1 MFNNVVLDVVTG
13 LIFVFLLY
21 SLLATILQEIIARWL
36 NLRGRMLQKALR
48 RMLEDDAGQAET
60 QGLSTLKTETQNMVT
75 WFFHPFKGTTLLDRF
90 YRHPTIKYLGEDKI
104 FSKPSYLHAHNFSQT
119 IIHLLRGDDYDGR
132 TKSESELIWNEL
144 RKIKEEN
151 KNNPQHT
158 HGINNETLKNLMN
171 LFADARQDVY
181 LFKLKLEDWFE
192 ETMERATGWYK
203 KQTQTIL
210 MLIGLAMAII
220 FNVDAIAIARILM
233 KDKKAREQLVQMAI
247 SHQQTFGAAIDS
259 MQKVKVTKTE
269 IRNGDTTVTSFDST
283 IKSPVTDKFLESTYN
298 ELSKSA
304 AEAMGVLGLRGIP
317 KRSDTAGCRQSVS
330 NYDTL
335 IKYAKTEEQKTEY
348 RKRQGA
354 EFKKCLKEKRMKPP
368 YQNSVKLKLLG
379 WLLTALAVSLGAPF
393 WFDLL
398 NKFIKLRES
407 GPRPVNTSALDK
419 PAGAAAAGTPI
430 KGADG
435 KEITG

>member
-1 MFNNVVLDVVTG
+1 MFNHVVLDVVTG
-13 LIFVFLLY
+13 LIFVFLMY

-60 QGLSTLKTETQNMVT
+60 RGLSTLKTETQNMVT
-75 WFFHPFKGTTLLDRF
+75 RFFHPFKGTTLLERF

-104 FSKPSYLHAHNFSQT
+104 FSKPSYLHSHNFSQT
-119 IIHLLRGDDYDGR
+119 IVHLLRGEEYDGR
-132 TKSESELIWNEL
+132 TSSESEHVWNTL
-144 RKIKEEN
+144 KEN
-151 KNNPQHT
+151 RLN
-158 HGINNETLKNLMN
+158 INNETLINLKN
-171 LFADARQDVY
+171 LFADARQDIQ
-181 LFKLKLEDWFE
+181 LFKLKVEDWFE

-210 MLIGLAMAII
+210 LLIGLAMAIL

-304 AEAMGVLGLRGIP
+304 AEAMGVMGLRGIP
-317 KRSDTAGCRQSVS
+317 KRSDTTGCRQSVS

-335 IKYAKTEEQKTEY
+335 IKYARTEQQKTEY
-348 RKRQGA
+348 RKSQEA
-354 EFKKCLKEKRMKPP
+354 EIKKCLKEKRMKPP

-398 NKFIKLRES
+398 NKFIRLRES

-419 PAGAAAAGTPI
+419 PAGTAATGTLF

>member
-48 RMLEDDAGQAET
+48 RMLEDDAGQANG
-60 QGLSTLKTETQNMVT
+60 QGLSTLKSETRNMVT
-75 WFFHPFKGTTLLDRF
+75 WFFRPFKDATLLERF

-104 FSKPSYLHAHNFSQT
+104 FSKPSYLHSHNFSQT
-119 IIHLLRGDDYDGR
+119 IVHLLRGEEYDGR
-132 TKSESELIWNEL
+132 TSSESDHVWNTL
-144 RKIKEEN
+144 KG
-151 KNNPQHT
+151 NPMN
-158 HGINNETLKNLMN
+158 INNETLTNLKN
-171 LFADARQDVY
+171 LFADARQDIH

-210 MLIGLAMAII
+210 MIIGLAMAVI

-233 KDKKAREQLVQMAI
+233 KDKKVREQLVQMAI
-247 SHQQTFGAAIDS
+247 SHQQTFGTVIDS
-259 MQKVKVTKTE
+259 MQKVKVTRSE
-269 IRNGDTTVTSFDST
+269 ISNGDTAVISYDSV
-283 IKSPVTDKFLESTYN
+283 IKSPVTDKFLETTYN
-298 ELSKSA
+298 DLNKSA

-335 IKYAKTEEQKTEY
+335 IKYAKTEEQKMQY
-348 RKRQGA
+348 RKSQEK
-354 EFKKCLKEKRMKPP
+354 EFKKCLKAKRMKPP
-368 YQNSVKLKLLG
+368 YQNSVKLKILG

-407 GPRPVNTSALDK
+407 GPKPANTSALDK
-419 PAGAAAAGTPI
+419 PAGSNVAGTSL